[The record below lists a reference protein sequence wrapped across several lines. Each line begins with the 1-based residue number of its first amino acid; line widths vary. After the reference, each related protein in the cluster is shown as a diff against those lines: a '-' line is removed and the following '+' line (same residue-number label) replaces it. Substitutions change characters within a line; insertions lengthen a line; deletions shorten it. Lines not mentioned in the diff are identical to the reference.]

1 MKTHPEPAALVALA
15 LLLTGCPQGSA
26 DDTGCD
32 GLGWVEGTI
41 VDLDGEPLL
50 DADLTARSDLQDDIA
65 VTVAADGSFGLALE
79 PGYWVFSGVD
89 SEAGARCEDGA
100 LHPRADVIV
109 LYCGEHSI
117 ALATECDDVD

>member
-65 VTVAADGSFGLALE
+65 VPSSLGTGCSAGSTPRQAPAAKT
-79 PGYWVFSGVD
+79 
-89 SEAGARCEDGA
+89 ARCT
-100 LHPRADVIV
+100 PVRM
-109 LYCGEHSI
+109 
-117 ALATECDDVD
+117 